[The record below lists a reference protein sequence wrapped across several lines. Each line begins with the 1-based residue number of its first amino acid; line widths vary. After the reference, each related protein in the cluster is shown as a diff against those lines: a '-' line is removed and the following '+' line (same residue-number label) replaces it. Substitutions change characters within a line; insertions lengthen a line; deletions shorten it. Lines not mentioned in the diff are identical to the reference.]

1 MSAAPL
7 LTNMTGFGPPGPHF
21 IQHGAF
27 RITLPPLWSNI
38 AHFRSRGGQ
47 KLRFAY
53 VPYVSY
59 LFCIPQKRKKRKE
72 RTPNT
77 NVGQHDAP
85 ARELAAPGAHPAS
98 KGRIL

>member
-1 MSAAPL
+1 M
-7 LTNMTGFGPPGPHF
+7 
-21 IQHGAF
+21 
-27 RITLPPLWSNI
+27 
-38 AHFRSRGGQ
+38 
-47 KLRFAY
+47 RFAY